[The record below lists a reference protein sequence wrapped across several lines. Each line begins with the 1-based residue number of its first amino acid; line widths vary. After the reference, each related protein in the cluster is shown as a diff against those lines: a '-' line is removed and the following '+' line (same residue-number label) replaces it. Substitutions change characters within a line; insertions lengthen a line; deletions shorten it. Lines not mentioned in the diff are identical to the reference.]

1 MDGFYYYHSDTC
13 IIPTGHLPALFHIL
27 LTAQLLPYQYDAFF
41 GLQKPFFAHS
51 RFFYSL
57 FINEDARIEKNRLSK
72 LHYRFPSST
81 IYKFHYDSFG
91 LNLNAC
97 KDMEVFF
104 KIWPENIKKAFATL
118 QALRFKQ
125 NCVNKTCIS
134 SKAIMQF
141 TMTIFSDSVICIEKK
156 RAENWLWAKS
166 KFLLAKSFHSS
177 YQCTRLLWRTV
188 AYGGINKIDT

>member
-27 LTAQLLPYQYDAFF
+27 LTAQLLPCQYDAFF

-51 RFFYSL
+51 QFFYSL

-81 IYKFHYDSFG
+81 IYKFYWRSFAWISMPAKLRRPSWYFQAKFWRRLPCLCRHWDSS
-91 LNLNAC
+91 
-97 KDMEVFF
+97 
-104 KIWPENIKKAFATL
+104 
-118 QALRFKQ
+118 Q
-125 NCVNKTCIS
+125 NCHNETCIS